1 MEDGSLDTVGTKES
15 VARIENI
22 VIVGSGPAGLTAGI
36 YAARAGYAP
45 LVIEGMLAG
54 GQLTETAEV
63 ENFPGFAESVS
74 GLDLMM
80 SMRKQAEKA
89 GVRFAMD
96 VICAVDFSGA
106 PHRLTGMSRTYE
118 AKCVIVATGAT
129 PKWTQLPGEGKY
141 KYRGI
146 SSCAVCDG
154 NFHRGKDVAV
164 IGGGDTALADAIHLA
179 KICAT
184 VTLIHRRDAFR
195 GTKVLV
201 DRVLAAPN
209 VKTMMNTEVVSF
221 EGDENRLTALKLSN
235 GETLPVSGAF
245 VAIGHDPQTGFL
257 KGALE
262 LDEEGYVRTDGVET
276 GIGGVFAAGDCAN
289 PLYKQAVVAAST
301 GAQAAQAAQ
310 QYIAERG
317 SWRSRAPSRFA

>member
-1 MEDGSLDTVGTKES
+1 M
-15 VARIENI
+15 ENI

-36 YAARAGYAP
+36 YAARAGFSP
-45 LVIEGMLAG
+45 LVIEGMLSG

-96 VICAVDFSGA
+96 AITSVDFSA
-106 PHRLTGMSRTYE
+106 TPHKLEGMSKQYE
-118 AKCVIVATGAT
+118 AKCVIIATGAT
-129 PKWTQLPGEGKY
+129 PRWTQLPGEDTY

-184 VTLIHRRDAFR
+184 VTLIHRRGTFR

-201 DRVLAAPN
+201 DRVLATPN
-209 VKTMMNTEVVSF
+209 IKTFMNTEVLSF
-221 EGDENRLTALKLSN
+221 EGDEKKLNALKLSN
-235 GETLPVSGAF
+235 GKMLSVSGAF
-245 VAIGHDPQTGFL
+245 VAIGHDPQTAFL
-257 KGALE
+257 KGALD
-262 LDEEGYVRTDGVET
+262 LDEAGYVRTDGVKT
-276 GIGGVFAAGDCAN
+276 SVAGVFAAGDCAN

-310 QYIAERG
+310 EYLSESG
-317 SWRSRAPSRFA
+317 S

>member
-1 MEDGSLDTVGTKES
+1 M
-15 VARIENI
+15 AIENL

-36 YAARAGYAP
+36 YAARAGLSP
-45 LVIEGMLAG
+45 LVIEGMLSG

-63 ENFPGFAESVS
+63 ENFPGFSEAVS
-74 GLDLMM
+74 GLDLMT
-80 SMRKQAEKA
+80 SMRTQAEKA

-96 VICAVDFSGA
+96 AVASVDFSG
-106 PHRLTGMSRTYE
+106 PVHRLSGMAGEYE
-118 AKCVIVATGAT
+118 AKCVIIATGAT
-129 PKWTQLPGEGKY
+129 PRWTGLPGEDVY

-179 KICAT
+179 KICRT

-195 GTKVLV
+195 GTKVLA
-201 DRVLAAPN
+201 DRVLATPN
-209 VKTMMNTEVVSF
+209 VKVLMNTEVVSF
-221 EGDENRLTALKLSN
+221 EGDGKKLDSLKLSN
-235 GETLPVSGAF
+235 GETLGVSGAF

-257 KGALE
+257 KGAVD
-262 LDEEGYVRTDGVET
+262 LDAHGYVRTDGVAT
-276 GIGGVFAAGDCAN
+276 SVPGVFVAGDCAN

-301 GAQAAQAAQ
+301 GAQAAQEAQ
-310 QYIAERG
+310 HYLDNPG
-317 SWRSRAPSRFA
+317 K

>member
-1 MEDGSLDTVGTKES
+1 M
-15 VARIENI
+15 ENI

-36 YAARAGYAP
+36 YAARAGFAP
-45 LVIEGMLAG
+45 LVIEGMLSG

-89 GVRFAMD
+89 GVRFSMD
-96 VICAVDFSGA
+96 AITSVDFSA
-106 PHRLTGMSRTYE
+106 TPYKLEGMSKQYE
-118 AKCVIVATGAT
+118 AKCVIIATGAT
-129 PKWTQLPGEGKY
+129 PRWTQLPGENTY

-184 VTLIHRRDAFR
+184 VTLIHRRDTFR

-201 DRVLAAPN
+201 DRVLATPN
-209 VKTMMNTEVVSF
+209 IKTLMNTEVLSF
-221 EGDENRLTALKLSN
+221 EGDEKKLNALKLSN
-235 GETLPVSGAF
+235 GEVLSVSGAF
-245 VAIGHDPQTGFL
+245 VAIGHDPQTAFL
-257 KGALE
+257 KGALD
-262 LDEEGYVRTDGVET
+262 LDEAGYVRTDGVKT
-276 GIGGVFAAGDCAN
+276 SVAGVFAAGDCAN

-310 QYIAERG
+310 EYLSESG
-317 SWRSRAPSRFA
+317 S

>member
-1 MEDGSLDTVGTKES
+1 M
-15 VARIENI
+15 ENI

-36 YAARAGYAP
+36 YAARAGFAP
-45 LVIEGMLAG
+45 LVIEGMLSG

-96 VICAVDFSGA
+96 AITSVDFSA
-106 PHRLTGMSRTYE
+106 SPYKLEGMSKQYE
-118 AKCVIVATGAT
+118 AKCVIIATGAT
-129 PKWTQLPGEGKY
+129 PRWTQLPGEDTY
-141 KYRGI
+141 KYRGV

-184 VTLIHRRDAFR
+184 VTLIHRRDTFR

-201 DRVLAAPN
+201 DRVLATPN
-209 VKTMMNTEVVSF
+209 IKTLMNTEVLSF
-221 EGDENRLTALKLSN
+221 EGDEKKLNALKLSN
-235 GETLPVSGAF
+235 DEMLSVSGAF
-245 VAIGHDPQTGFL
+245 VAIGHDPQTAFL

-262 LDEEGYVRTDGVET
+262 LDEAGYVRTDGVKT
-276 GIGGVFAAGDCAN
+276 SVAGVFAAGDCAN

-310 QYIAERG
+310 EYLSESG
-317 SWRSRAPSRFA
+317 S

>member
-1 MEDGSLDTVGTKES
+1 M
-15 VARIENI
+15 ENI

-36 YAARAGYAP
+36 YAARAGFAP
-45 LVIEGMLAG
+45 LVIEGMLSG

-96 VICAVDFSGA
+96 AITSVDFSA
-106 PHRLTGMSRTYE
+106 TPYKLEGMSKQYE
-118 AKCVIVATGAT
+118 AKCVIIATGAT
-129 PKWTQLPGEGKY
+129 PRWTQLPGEDTY

-201 DRVLAAPN
+201 DRVLATPN
-209 VKTMMNTEVVSF
+209 IKTLMNTEVLSF
-221 EGDENRLTALKLSN
+221 EGDEKKLNALKLSN
-235 GETLPVSGAF
+235 GEMLSVSGAF
-245 VAIGHDPQTGFL
+245 VAIGHDPQTAFL
-257 KGALE
+257 KGALD
-262 LDEEGYVRTDGVET
+262 LDEAGYVRTDGVKT
-276 GIGGVFAAGDCAN
+276 SVAGVFAAGDCAN

-310 QYIAERG
+310 EYLSESG
-317 SWRSRAPSRFA
+317 S

>member
-1 MEDGSLDTVGTKES
+1 M
-15 VARIENI
+15 ENI

-36 YAARAGYAP
+36 YAARAGFAP
-45 LVIEGMLAG
+45 LVIEGMLSG

-96 VICAVDFSGA
+96 AITSVDFSA
-106 PHRLTGMSRTYE
+106 TPYKLEGMSKQYE
-118 AKCVIVATGAT
+118 AKCVIIATGAT
-129 PKWTQLPGEGKY
+129 PRWTQLPGEDTY

-201 DRVLAAPN
+201 DRVLATPN
-209 VKTMMNTEVVSF
+209 IKTLMNTEVLSF
-221 EGDENRLTALKLSN
+221 EGDEKKLNALKLSN
-235 GETLPVSGAF
+235 GEVLSVSGAF
-245 VAIGHDPQTGFL
+245 VAIGHDPQTAFL
-257 KGALE
+257 KGALD
-262 LDEEGYVRTDGVET
+262 LDEAGYVRTDGVKT
-276 GIGGVFAAGDCAN
+276 RVAGVFAAGDCAN

-310 QYIAERG
+310 EYLSESG
-317 SWRSRAPSRFA
+317 S

>member
-1 MEDGSLDTVGTKES
+1 M
-15 VARIENI
+15 ENI

-36 YAARAGYAP
+36 YAARAGFAP
-45 LVIEGMLAG
+45 LVIEGMLSG

-96 VICAVDFSGA
+96 AITSVDFSA
-106 PHRLTGMSRTYE
+106 TPYKLEGMSKQYE
-118 AKCVIVATGAT
+118 AKCVIIATGAT
-129 PKWTQLPGEGKY
+129 PRWTQLPGEDTY

-154 NFHRGKDVAV
+154 NFHRGKNVAV

-184 VTLIHRRDAFR
+184 VTLIHRRGTFR

-201 DRVLAAPN
+201 DRVLATPN
-209 VKTMMNTEVVSF
+209 IKTLMNTEVLSF
-221 EGDENRLTALKLSN
+221 EGDEKKLNALKLSN
-235 GETLPVSGAF
+235 GEVLSVSGAF
-245 VAIGHDPQTGFL
+245 VAIGHDPQTAFL
-257 KGALE
+257 KGALD
-262 LDEEGYVRTDGVET
+262 LDEAGYVRTDGVKT
-276 GIGGVFAAGDCAN
+276 SVAGVFAAGDCAN

-310 QYIAERG
+310 EYLSESG
-317 SWRSRAPSRFA
+317 S

>member
-1 MEDGSLDTVGTKES
+1 M
-15 VARIENI
+15 ENI

-36 YAARAGYAP
+36 YAARAGFAP
-45 LVIEGMLAG
+45 LVIEGMLSG

-80 SMRKQAEKA
+80 SMRKQAEKS

-96 VICAVDFSGA
+96 AITSVDFSA
-106 PHRLTGMSRTYE
+106 TPYKLEGMSKQYE
-118 AKCVIVATGAT
+118 AKCVIIATGAT
-129 PKWTQLPGEGKY
+129 PRWTQLPGEDTY

-184 VTLIHRRDAFR
+184 VTLIHRRDTFR

-201 DRVLAAPN
+201 DRVLATPN
-209 VKTMMNTEVVSF
+209 IKTLMNTEVLSF
-221 EGDENRLTALKLSN
+221 EGDEKKLNALKLSN
-235 GETLPVSGAF
+235 GEVLSVSGAF
-245 VAIGHDPQTGFL
+245 VAIGHDPQTAFL
-257 KGALE
+257 KGALD
-262 LDEEGYVRTDGVET
+262 LDEAGYVRTDGVKT
-276 GIGGVFAAGDCAN
+276 RAAGVFAAGDCAN

-310 QYIAERG
+310 EYLSESG
-317 SWRSRAPSRFA
+317 S

>member
-1 MEDGSLDTVGTKES
+1 M
-15 VARIENI
+15 ENI

-36 YAARAGYAP
+36 YAARAGFAP
-45 LVIEGMLAG
+45 LVIEGMLSG

-63 ENFPGFAESVS
+63 ENFPGFTESVS

-96 VICAVDFSGA
+96 AITSVDFSA
-106 PHRLTGMSRTYE
+106 TPHKLEGMSKQYE
-118 AKCVIVATGAT
+118 AKCVIIATGAT
-129 PKWTQLPGEGKY
+129 PRWTQLPGEDTY

-184 VTLIHRRDAFR
+184 VTLIHRRDVFR

-201 DRVLAAPN
+201 DRVLATPN
-209 VKTMMNTEVVSF
+209 IKTFMNTEVLSF
-221 EGDENRLTALKLSN
+221 EGDEKKLNALKLSN
-235 GETLPVSGAF
+235 GEVLSVSGAF
-245 VAIGHDPQTGFL
+245 VAIGHDPQTAFL
-257 KGALE
+257 KGALD
-262 LDEEGYVRTDGVET
+262 LDEAGYVRTDGVKT
-276 GIGGVFAAGDCAN
+276 SVAGVFAAGDCAN

-310 QYIAERG
+310 EYLSESG
-317 SWRSRAPSRFA
+317 S

>member
-1 MEDGSLDTVGTKES
+1 M
-15 VARIENI
+15 ENI

-36 YAARAGYAP
+36 YAARAGFAP
-45 LVIEGMLAG
+45 LVIEGMLSG

-96 VICAVDFSGA
+96 AITSVDFSA
-106 PHRLTGMSRTYE
+106 TPHKLEGMSKQYE
-118 AKCVIVATGAT
+118 AKCVIIATGAT
-129 PKWTQLPGEGKY
+129 PRWTQLPGEDTY

-154 NFHRGKDVAV
+154 NFHQGKDVAV

-184 VTLIHRRDAFR
+184 VTLIHRRDTFR

-201 DRVLAAPN
+201 DRVLATPN
-209 VKTMMNTEVVSF
+209 IKTLMNTEVLSF
-221 EGDENRLTALKLSN
+221 EGDEKKLNALKLSN
-235 GETLPVSGAF
+235 GEVLSVSGAF
-245 VAIGHDPQTGFL
+245 VAIGHDPQTPFL
-257 KGALE
+257 KGALD
-262 LDEEGYVRTDGVET
+262 LDESGYVRTDGVKT
-276 GIGGVFAAGDCAN
+276 SVAGVFAAGDCAN

-310 QYIAERG
+310 EYLSESG
-317 SWRSRAPSRFA
+317 S

>member
-1 MEDGSLDTVGTKES
+1 M
-15 VARIENI
+15 ENI

-36 YAARAGYAP
+36 YAARAGFAP
-45 LVIEGMLAG
+45 LVIEGMLSG

-96 VICAVDFSGA
+96 AITSVDFSA
-106 PHRLTGMSRTYE
+106 TPHKLEGMSKQYE
-118 AKCVIVATGAT
+118 AKCVIIATGAT
-129 PKWTQLPGEGKY
+129 PRWTQLPGEDTY

-179 KICAT
+179 KMCAT
-184 VTLIHRRDAFR
+184 VTLIHRRDTFR

-201 DRVLAAPN
+201 DRVLATPN
-209 VKTMMNTEVVSF
+209 IKTLMNTEVLSF
-221 EGDENRLTALKLSN
+221 EGDEKKLNALKLSN
-235 GETLPVSGAF
+235 GEVLSVSGAF
-245 VAIGHDPQTGFL
+245 VAIGHDPQTPFL
-257 KGALE
+257 KGALD
-262 LDEEGYVRTDGVET
+262 LDESGYVRTDGVKT
-276 GIGGVFAAGDCAN
+276 SVAGVFAAGDCAN

-310 QYIAERG
+310 EYLSESG
-317 SWRSRAPSRFA
+317 S

>member
-1 MEDGSLDTVGTKES
+1 M
-15 VARIENI
+15 ENI

-36 YAARAGYAP
+36 YAARAGFAP
-45 LVIEGMLAG
+45 LVIEGMLSG

-96 VICAVDFSGA
+96 AITSVDFSVT
-106 PHRLTGMSRTYE
+106 PYKLEGMSKQYA
-118 AKCVIVATGAT
+118 AKCVIIATGAT
-129 PKWTQLPGEGKY
+129 PRWTQLPGEDTY

-201 DRVLAAPN
+201 DRVLATPN
-209 VKTMMNTEVVSF
+209 IKTLMNTEVLSF
-221 EGDENRLTALKLSN
+221 KGDEKKLNALKLSN
-235 GETLPVSGAF
+235 GEVLSVSGAF
-245 VAIGHDPQTGFL
+245 VAIGHDPQTAFL
-257 KGALE
+257 KGALD
-262 LDEEGYVRTDGVET
+262 LDEAGYVRTDGVKT
-276 GIGGVFAAGDCAN
+276 SVAGVFAAGDCAN

-310 QYIAERG
+310 EYLSESG
-317 SWRSRAPSRFA
+317 S

>member
-1 MEDGSLDTVGTKES
+1 M
-15 VARIENI
+15 ENI

-36 YAARAGYAP
+36 YAARAGFAP
-45 LVIEGMLAG
+45 LVIEGMLSG

-89 GVRFAMD
+89 GVRFSMD
-96 VICAVDFSGA
+96 AITSVDFSA
-106 PHRLTGMSRTYE
+106 TPYKLEGMSKQYE
-118 AKCVIVATGAT
+118 AKCVIIATGAT
-129 PKWTQLPGEGKY
+129 PRWTQLPGEDTY

-184 VTLIHRRDAFR
+184 VTLIHRRDTFR

-201 DRVLAAPN
+201 DRVLATPN
-209 VKTMMNTEVVSF
+209 IKTLMNTEVLSF
-221 EGDENRLTALKLSN
+221 EGDEKKLNALKLSN
-235 GETLPVSGAF
+235 GEVLSVSGAF
-245 VAIGHDPQTGFL
+245 VAIGHDPQTAFL
-257 KGALE
+257 KGALD
-262 LDEEGYVRTDGVET
+262 LDEAGYVRTDGVKT
-276 GIGGVFAAGDCAN
+276 SVAGVFAAGDCAN

-310 QYIAERG
+310 EYLSESG
-317 SWRSRAPSRFA
+317 S

>member
-1 MEDGSLDTVGTKES
+1 M
-15 VARIENI
+15 ENI

-36 YAARAGYAP
+36 YAARAGFAP
-45 LVIEGMLAG
+45 LVIEGMLSG

-89 GVRFAMD
+89 GVRFSMD
-96 VICAVDFSGA
+96 AITSVDFSA
-106 PHRLTGMSRTYE
+106 TPHKLEGMSKQYE
-118 AKCVIVATGAT
+118 AKCVIIATGAT
-129 PKWTQLPGEGKY
+129 PRWTQLPGEDTY

-184 VTLIHRRDAFR
+184 VTLIHRRDTFR

-201 DRVLAAPN
+201 DRVLATPN
-209 VKTMMNTEVVSF
+209 IKTLMNTEVLSF
-221 EGDENRLTALKLSN
+221 EGDEKKLNALKLSN
-235 GETLPVSGAF
+235 GEVLSVSGAF
-245 VAIGHDPQTGFL
+245 VAIGHDPQTAFL
-257 KGALE
+257 KGALD
-262 LDEEGYVRTDGVET
+262 LDEAGYVRTDGVKT
-276 GIGGVFAAGDCAN
+276 SVAGVFAAGDCAN

-310 QYIAERG
+310 EYLSESG
-317 SWRSRAPSRFA
+317 S

>member
-1 MEDGSLDTVGTKES
+1 M
-15 VARIENI
+15 ENI

-36 YAARAGYAP
+36 YAARAGFAP
-45 LVIEGMLAG
+45 LVIEGMLSG

-89 GVRFAMD
+89 GVRFTMD
-96 VICAVDFSGA
+96 AITSVDFSA
-106 PHRLTGMSRTYE
+106 TPHKLEGMSKQYE
-118 AKCVIVATGAT
+118 AKCVIIATGAT
-129 PKWTQLPGEGKY
+129 PRWTQLPGEDTY

-184 VTLIHRRDAFR
+184 VTLIHRRDTFR

-201 DRVLAAPN
+201 DRVLATPN
-209 VKTMMNTEVVSF
+209 IKTLMNTEVLSF
-221 EGDENRLTALKLSN
+221 EGDEKKLNALKLSN
-235 GETLPVSGAF
+235 GEVLSVSGAF
-245 VAIGHDPQTGFL
+245 VAIGHDPQTAFL
-257 KGALE
+257 KGALD
-262 LDEEGYVRTDGVET
+262 LDEAGYVRTDGVKT
-276 GIGGVFAAGDCAN
+276 SVAGVFAAGDCAN

-310 QYIAERG
+310 EYLSESG
-317 SWRSRAPSRFA
+317 S